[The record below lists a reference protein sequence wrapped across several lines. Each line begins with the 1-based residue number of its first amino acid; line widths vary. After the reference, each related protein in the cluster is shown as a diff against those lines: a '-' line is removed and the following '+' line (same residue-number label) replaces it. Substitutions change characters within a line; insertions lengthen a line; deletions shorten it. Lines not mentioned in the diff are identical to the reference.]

1 MKERRNSD
9 SLSKKIIRTV
19 LAIKQTITNYKRR
32 YLIGRYFPH
41 YVDDLSIEIVKK
53 RIAWLET
60 NQLLALLVDYIKL
73 GYDNWNVPELDIYE
87 ENKIFYL
94 SGEGDRYEYCALLL
108 KHSKYSD
115 RFKMIGTDIHSWE
128 KAGLQ
133 DVLISIMPN
142 KELQRKRNKELKERY
157 PDRIVHVTPYNGI
170 LIGLTGWQYFD
181 VFSPKKDE
189 VFVNAGAFQGE
200 TDVDF
205 AKWTNNSYKKIF
217 AFEPMKEDV
226 KICRKCYAENKI
238 ENVELFA
245 KGTWSETGYISFV
258 EGTNQGRIDENG
270 GNRIETIKIDDAV
283 KGFGGS
289 ITFIKMDI
297 EGAELR
303 ALQGAK
309 ETILRDKP
317 RMAICI
323 YHKSED
329 LYEIPGYILSL
340 VPEYQFKVRQYTSM
354 NWETVLYAAVEGD
367 W

>member
-1 MKERRNSD
+1 MSWCEE
-9 SLSKKIIRTV
+9 SK
-19 LAIKQTITNYKRR
+19 LNLLLTN
-32 YLIGRYFPH
+32 
-41 YVDDLSIEIVKK
+41 
-53 RIAWLET
+53 
-60 NQLLALLVDYIKL
+60 YIKL
-73 GYDNWNVPELDIYE
+73 GYDSWDIPELNIYD
-87 ENKIFYL
+87 NDKIFYL
-94 SGEGDRYEYCALLL
+94 FGEGDRYDYCGKLLRY
-108 KHSKYSD
+108 SKYNG
-115 RFKMIGTDIHSWE
+115 RFKMIGTDISVWE
-128 KAGLQ
+128 DA
-133 DVLISIMPN
+133 DYNAVLISI
-142 KELQRKRNKELKERY
+142 KSDSVLQRKYNAELKAKY
-157 PDRIVHVTPYNGI
+157 PGRLVHVTSYGAM
-170 LIGLTGWQYFD
+170 LLGLCGWQYFD